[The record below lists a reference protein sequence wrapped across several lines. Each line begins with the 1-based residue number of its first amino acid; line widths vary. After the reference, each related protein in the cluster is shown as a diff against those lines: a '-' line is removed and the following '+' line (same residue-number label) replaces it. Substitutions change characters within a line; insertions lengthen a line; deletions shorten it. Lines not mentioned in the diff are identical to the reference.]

1 LSLFNELKR
10 RNVFRAGIAYA
21 VLAWLVLQVADVIL
35 GNIAAPAWVFKTL
48 LLFVAVGLPFVLFFA
63 WAFELTPEGLKREH
77 EVDRSQSITP
87 KTGKKLDRMII
98 VVLLLALGYFAYDK
112 FVLSTGR
119 DAALVEAALT
129 ANSEGGTIPQPPD
142 EADYSIAVLPFVNMS
157 EDASNEYFSDGLS
170 EELLNLLARIP
181 ELRVAARTSSF
192 SFKGQQME
200 IPEIAAR
207 LKVTHILEGSVRK
220 AGKQVRV
227 TAQLI
232 KADDGFH
239 LWSETY
245 DRTLDN
251 IFAVQD
257 EISAAVVKALKVS
270 LLGAAPLAEEINPEA
285 YSLFLQARY
294 LSNRRSQ
301 EDYAKSAQAYHQ
313 ALEIA
318 PDYAAAWA
326 GLALV
331 TINQAGYGYIDF
343 APGVEQ
349 ARAAAERAVSLDPGL
364 AAGWASLARIQAN
377 YDWNWS
383 AANNSAQKALQLAP
397 ANSEVLEQAAQLAA
411 SMGNSEQ
418 SAAYHKNALAIDP
431 LNYSAINN
439 LSSSYEYLDRLDDAE
454 RTIRQL
460 LKLSPNYVGGYST
473 LSYILLRKGEA
484 DKAMAEA
491 EQELEHGWR
500 SLSKAIILHT
510 LGKQAEADAELA
522 AFIEQYHEFWAYQV
536 AEIHAWRNEPDEAFQ
551 WLETAYQNRDPGMG
565 SLISD
570 TSLRS
575 LHGDP
580 RWEPLLAK
588 MGLLEAWKAK
598 PSRTGH

>member
-1 LSLFNELKR
+1 MSLFNELKR

-142 EADYSIAVLPFVNMS
+142 EADHSIAVLPFVNMS